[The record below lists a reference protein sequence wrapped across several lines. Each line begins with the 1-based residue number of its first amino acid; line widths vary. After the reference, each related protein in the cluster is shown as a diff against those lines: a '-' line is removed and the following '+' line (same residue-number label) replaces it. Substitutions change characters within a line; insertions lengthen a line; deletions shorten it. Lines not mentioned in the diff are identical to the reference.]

1 MGVARV
7 ECRSGCR
14 CEPTT
19 IDSTWDKQVSLQQ
32 IHMFRVSQHE
42 ACVMR
47 VTIVEERG
55 EAQSDGHKVRRAGVV
70 CVGGWGVGC
79 GVGWVWEKVWTW
91 GSLDTSTGQLAMP
104 PHPHTHIPLL
114 LPPRPQVQL
123 MAVMVTQFPIR
134 LTVYAAQV
142 EDVAA
147 NKVSSSSS
155 SSEGSSDGGG
165 GKGADDRR

>member
-1 MGVARV
+1 
-7 ECRSGCR
+7 
-14 CEPTT
+14 
-19 IDSTWDKQVSLQQ
+19 
-32 IHMFRVSQHE
+32 
-42 ACVMR
+42 
-47 VTIVEERG
+47 
-55 EAQSDGHKVRRAGVV
+55 
-70 CVGGWGVGC
+70 
-79 GVGWVWEKVWTW
+79 
-91 GSLDTSTGQLAMP
+91 
-104 PHPHTHIPLL
+104 
-114 LPPRPQVQL
+114 